1 MGELNRNFWLL
12 GYILLIFPFN
22 NAFGQSKYWIFFKD
36 RSIANTPNVSENAI
50 ENRKKMGL
58 EVFQI
63 SDFGPKTSDLV
74 KIKNIGIELKQ
85 ISKWFNAASANLSDM
100 QVKQLLELPFIKN
113 VSLINSK
120 STIALHDL
128 NKIEKVEEIKLIYA
142 LAQIKANVF
151 VENSLNG
158 DHISVGVIDA
168 GFYNANSDMDL
179 DHLFKNNK
187 ILGTRD
193 FVNPKKKDFFGEK
206 ESDLEAHGTM
216 VLKAICGKKE
226 NFYQGL
232 ATQSKFY
239 LARTESSKRETRIEE
254 DNWIA
259 AIEWL
264 DSLGVRLVNSSL
276 GYTNGFTDPKENY
289 FPENMNGKTTLIAK
303 GAKMAVVEKG
313 MIIIASAGNE
323 GGNKKW
329 KSLVSSPADVEE
341 VISVGA
347 VGRDGEKMDYSSI
360 GPENETFLK
369 PEIAVFSTNGTSLA
383 APIVTGLVASILQ
396 TNPSMS
402 SLEIKKLLSISGN
415 LFPFPNNYVGFGF
428 PDCEKIFLL
437 INDKIKPSKF
447 QKIVKKGVYVL
458 EGKVMTE
465 VLIFHKIDEKIVKS
479 QSFKNIGVHPIEI
492 IKPEGIKQST
502 LVFNNEIIELVWE
515 N

>member
-1 MGELNRNFWLL
+1 MNKNFWLL
-12 GYILLIFPFN
+12 GYLLFVFSLN
-22 NAFGQSKYWIFFKD
+22 NAFGQDRYWIFFKD
-36 RSIANTPNVSENAI
+36 RSISDTPNVSEKAI
-50 ENRKKMGL
+50 QNRIKMGL

-63 SDFGPKTSDLV
+63 SDFGPKYTDLA
-74 KIKNIGIELKQ
+74 KISNLGIEIKQ
-85 ISKWFNAASANLSDM
+85 ISKWFNAASADLSIL
-100 QVKQLLELPFIKN
+100 QLKQINTLPFIKN

-120 STIALHDL
+120 STIAFDHLIR
-128 NKIEKVEEIKLIYA
+128 NKREEEIKLIYA
-142 LAQIKANVF
+142 LAQIKGNVF
-151 VENSLNG
+151 IENSLSG

-168 GFYNANSDMDL
+168 GFYEANSDKDL

-193 FVNPKKKDFFGEK
+193 FVNSNRKDFFGEK
-206 ESDLEAHGTM
+206 ESDLEVHGTM

-232 ATQSKFY
+232 GTQSKFY
-239 LARTESSKRETRIEE
+239 LARTESSKRETRVEE

-323 GGNKKW
+323 GRNKKW

-347 VGRDGEKMDYSSI
+347 LGRYGEKMDYSSI
-360 GPENETFLK
+360 GSSNETFLK

-383 APIVTGLVASILQ
+383 APIVTGLVASVLQ
-396 TNPSMS
+396 TNPNMS
-402 SLEIKKLLSISGN
+402 VVEIKRLLSSSGN

-428 PDCEKIFLL
+428 PDCEKIFEL
-437 INDKIKPSKF
+437 INNKSNPNKF
-447 QKIVKKGVYVL
+447 QKIFKKDVYIL
-458 EGKVMTE
+458 EDKVMTE

-479 QSFKNIGVHPIEI
+479 QNLKNIGAHPIEI
-492 IKPEGIKQST
+492 IKPEGVKQST
-502 LVFNNEIIELVWE
+502 LVFDNEIIEIVWE